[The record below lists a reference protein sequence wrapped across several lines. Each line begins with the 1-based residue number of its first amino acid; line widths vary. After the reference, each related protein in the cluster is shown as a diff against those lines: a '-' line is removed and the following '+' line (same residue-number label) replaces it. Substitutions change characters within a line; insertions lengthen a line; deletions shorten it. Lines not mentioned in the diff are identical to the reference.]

1 MDRLLS
7 LPGARLTPLRGSRSS
22 SWIYRYGVPS
32 FCVAVALAST
42 ILVQRFFPYPF
53 LFLFFAA
60 VVVSAWFGGTTA
72 GLFAVLLST
81 LAVDYFFVP
90 PFYSF
95 AVNATEMAYFIAFV
109 LCAFVASGISSFKRN
124 NEQELKE
131 ARDRL
136 EVRVAERTSEL
147 QKSNAELQHSEQQL
161 RLLTEV
167 IPQQIWSG
175 TSDGSIDYCNQRLL
189 DYVGR
194 SLKDV
199 QGERFLETIHAEDR
213 ERFRQ
218 SWQEA
223 LSSGAPFEGEWRVR
237 GADGEYRSFFTRGV
251 PLQDTE
257 KQTVRW
263 YVTNTDIEEHR
274 KAEQALMKT
283 QAELAHLSRVLT
295 MGELTASIAH
305 EVNQPL
311 AAIVTYG
318 HACLEWLSTNPPTLD
333 EARQAAKQIIQDGTR
348 AGTVLSRI
356 RAFFKKEFPAKQ
368 LLDMNEVIQ
377 ELAIFL
383 RDEAKTRHI
392 ILRTEL
398 APGLPSV
405 RGDRVQLQQVLLNL
419 VMNAMDAVGETPG
432 ARKEIFVRSHL
443 YERDKIIVQVE
454 DSGTGISAEIAKK
467 IFDPFFTTKPK
478 GMGMGL
484 SISRSIV
491 ESHEG
496 QLWAA
501 GHPAGG
507 AVFQFT
513 IPISSEKL

>member
-1 MDRLLS
+1 MPLL
-7 LPGARLTPLRGSRSS
+7 
-22 SWIYRYGVPS
+22 
-32 FCVAVALAST
+32 CVLVALAST

-60 VVVSAWFGGTTA
+60 VMVSAWFGGTTA
-72 GLFAVLLST
+72 GLVAVLLST

-90 PFYSF
+90 PYYSF
-95 AVNATEMAYFIAFV
+95 AVNATEMAYLLAFV
-109 LCAFVASGISSFKRN
+109 LCTFVASGVSSFKRN
-124 NEQELKE
+124 TEEELKE

-136 EVRVAERTSEL
+136 EIRVAERTLEL
-147 QKSNAELQHSEQQL
+147 QKSNAELQHSEHQL
-161 RLLTEV
+161 RVLTEV

-194 SLKDV
+194 SLQDV

-218 SWQEA
+218 SWQGA
-223 LSSGAPFEGEWRVR
+223 VARGAPFEGEWRVR
-237 GADGEYRSFFTRGV
+237 GARGEYRSFFTRGV
-251 PLQDTE
+251 PLPDTE
-257 KQTVRW
+257 KQMMRW

-274 KAEQALMKT
+274 KAETALMKT

-305 EVNQPL
+305 EINQPL

-356 RAFFKKEFPAKQ
+356 RAFFKKESPAKQ
-368 LLDMNEVIQ
+368 LLDMNEVIC
-377 ELAIFL
+377 ELVTFL
-383 RDEAKTRHI
+383 RDEAKTRHVA
-392 ILRTEL
+392 LRTDL
-398 APGLPSV
+398 ATGLPTV

-419 VMNAMDAVGETPG
+419 VMNGMDAVGEMPG
-432 ARKEIFVRSHL
+432 EHHEILVRSRR
-443 YERDKIIVQVE
+443 YDDDKITVIVE
-454 DSGTGISAEIAKK
+454 DSGQGINPDIAEK
-467 IFDPFFTTKPK
+467 IFHPFFTTKPK

-501 GHPAGG
+501 AQPSGG

-513 IPISSEKL
+513 IPISSEKS